1 MEDFVFVGQGALSI
15 SAKAKHIGHHA
26 FIGARSLLTRD
37 VPPCVVV
44 AGSPA
49 RILRDNYS
57 DDSSYYS
64 NNNDAVMELFEVL
77 FAQY

>member
-37 VPPCVVV
+37 IPANVVV

-49 RILRDNYS
+49 RILRDTTC
-57 DDSSYYS
+57 DDQTYYS
-64 NNNDAVMELFEVL
+64 VKDLDIDFFEIL